1 MKLPWELILSLR
13 YLKPKRT
20 FVSIITV
27 ISILGVTLGVMVLIL
42 VMAVMSGFD
51 RDLRDKILGFNA
63 HLTISSGGIIRN
75 PQAVI
80 EKVEKIPHITGAAPY
95 TLGLVLLEF
104 NEHIAAPYLKGI
116 DPKQE
121 SRVNNLNKYIIQG
134 KLDLAGDKVI
144 VGRELAREYGIYVG
158 DKVTI
163 YSPKNFTKKGDEVT
177 LPTELEVAGI
187 YEFGMYEYDVGFIF
201 TSLKTAQEL
210 YELHGGVHAIAAMTD
225 DPFGVEAIKRSVNS
239 AIEPPLHAMSWIDLN
254 SRLFGALLVEKNVM
268 FFILIFI
275 IIVAA
280 FGLCS
285 TQITV
290 VVQKT
295 REIGILKALGA
306 TNFEVMLVFVSQGL
320 VVGLFGTLLGL
331 GSGMLLLTY
340 RNPFM
345 NELSKLT
352 GMELFPK
359 ELYHFNELPAQIVP
373 GDIVTIC
380 IVSFVICTLA
390 SVFPAYRASRLEPVE
405 ALRHD

>member
-1 MKLPWELILSLR
+1 MKLPWELFLSLR

-27 ISILGVTLGVMVLIL
+27 ISTIGVVLSVTVLIV

-63 HLTISSGGIIRN
+63 HLSISSFGIIRD
-75 PQAVI
+75 PQPIV
-80 EKVEKIPHITGAAPY
+80 EKVKKIPHVTAAAPY

-104 NEHIAAPYLKGI
+104 NDRIAAPYMKGI

-121 SRVNNLNKYIIQG
+121 NRVSQLSKYMVQG
-134 KLDLAGDKVI
+134 KLDLDGDKVI
-144 VGRELAREYGIYVG
+144 IGREMAREYGIFVG

-163 YSPKNFTKKGDEVT
+163 YSPKNFTKKEEVT
-177 LPTELEVAGI
+177 LPSEMEVTGI
-187 YEFGMYEYDVGFIF
+187 FEFGMYEYDVGFIF
-201 TSLKTAQEL
+201 TSLKTAQDL
-210 YELHGGVHAIAAMTD
+210 YELGHGVHAIAAMTD
-225 DPFGVEAIKRSVNS
+225 EPFQVETVKRAVN
-239 AIEPPLHAMSWIDLN
+239 AVLDPPLHAQSWIDLN
-254 SRLFGALLVEKNVM
+254 SRIFAALLVEKNVM
-268 FFILIFI
+268 FVILIFI

-306 TNFEVMLVFVSQGL
+306 TNFEIMLVFVAQGV

-331 GSGMLLLTY
+331 GFGMLLLTY

-345 NELSKLT
+345 HELSRLT

-359 ELYHFNELPAQIVP
+359 ELYHFNELPAQIIP
-373 GDIVTIC
+373 GDIATIC
-380 IVSFVICTLA
+380 VASFVICMLA
-390 SVFPAYRASRLEPVE
+390 SVIPAYRAARLEPVE
-405 ALRHD
+405 ALRGE